1 MGQYHKSITE
11 YEDVQI
17 CMRDFGEL
25 KEEKGIEKGI
35 LTRNIEIAK
44 KCLEMGLSID
54 LISELTGLTPKQI
67 IQMQ

>member
-1 MGQYHKSITE
+1 MGQYNKSITE

-25 KEEKGIEKGI
+25 NMEKGIEKGI
-35 LTRNIEIAK
+35 LTRNAEIAK
-44 KCLEMGLSID
+44 NGLKEGLSVDI
-54 LISELTGLTPKQI
+54 LSRITGLTPKQI